1 MRKEII
7 EHVLEKKVI
16 AIVRRFEPDDCM
28 RLAKALYAGGL
39 DMMEIAFDQKHPDDF
54 QKVADSIRA
63 IREYFGDRMY
73 IGAGTVMTREQ
84 VDMVA
89 KAGAQYIISAN
100 MNPDIIRY
108 TRELGLVSMPGAL
121 TPTEIAAAYEAGAD
135 FVKVF
140 PAGNLGPS
148 YIKALVSGPYPH
160 IPLLAVGGISET
172 NIREFLDAGALGAG
186 IGGLLTKRELV
197 EAGEF
202 SKITELAKL
211 LVART
216 R

>member
-7 EHVLEKKVI
+7 EHVLEKKII
-16 AIVRRFEPDDCM
+16 AIVRRFEPNDCM

>member
-7 EHVLEKKVI
+7 EHVREKKVI

-54 QKVADSIRA
+54 QKVADSIRV

-202 SKITELAKL
+202 SKITDLAKL
-211 LVART
+211 LLAQT